1 MIYVLLA
8 AVTVD
13 PTNAVQ
19 AAAPWVEQAIG
30 ALVLSSLGAL
40 GWLIRNALRK
50 MTEDAVHEEQR
61 KNAEEKR
68 AQLAADI
75 LALKA
80 AMETQK
86 ARCVEC
92 HQSVDTRFS
101 RGDLAIGMLRKDV
114 ATLIGA
120 VDDMRSLLREFLRTA
135 RTRAPISERQ
145 DADPRLT
152 APLPR
157 ADEEG

>member
-50 MTEDAVHEEQR
+50 MTEDAVASERAKQ
-61 KNAEEKR
+61 AEDRRIELV
-68 AQLAADI
+68 ASGA
-75 LALKA
+75 ALKLELDA
-80 AMETQK
+80 QK
-86 ARCVEC
+86 THCSDC
-92 HQSVDTRFS
+92 HQHVDARLS
-101 RGDLAIGMLRKDV
+101 RGDTAIE
-114 ATLIGA
+114 
-120 VDDMRSLLREFLRTA
+120 LLRRDVTTLLAAVSEMRGLLLDFLGKKHL
-135 RTRAPISERQ
+135 
-145 DADPRLT
+145 DPGGGHRGDT
-152 APLPR
+152 NPRIMLPPR
-157 ADEEG
+157 DDEG